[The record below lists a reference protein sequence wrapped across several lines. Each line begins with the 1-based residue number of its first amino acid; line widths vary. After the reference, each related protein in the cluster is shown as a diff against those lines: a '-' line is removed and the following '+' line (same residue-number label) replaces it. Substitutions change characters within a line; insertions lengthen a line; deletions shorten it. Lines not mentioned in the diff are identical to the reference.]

1 MRAKSFLPAHIQ
13 ALLKRLGII
22 LLFMQLSRIV
32 FYLFNRP
39 SFTDI
44 GFRDFTAAVWFDI
57 ITISLLC
64 LPFIILSIL
73 PLPFRGNR
81 YYQLLLKVL
90 FHLLNTLILVL
101 NLIDVEYFNYTSK
114 RSTMD
119 LLTILGAGND
129 FAQQI
134 GSFFRDFWFLLI
146 LLLLFFFV
154 SNWLYNRTRYRETI
168 PVTGQRAFWIK
179 DALLFAVLLA
189 VFIILGRG
197 GLGLKPV
204 SPIDASQYTRIE
216 NTALVLNTPFT
227 MLKSYNKANLE
238 EKDYFTLKEELKLF
252 NPVKVSHPQH
262 LLPNGTNVV
271 VIMLESFGNEWVGA
285 AGAEES
291 YTPFLDSLAGQSL
304 YFQNGISN
312 GKKSIEAVPAIVAG
326 IPSLLDNP
334 YISSAYGNNKI
345 ESLPILLKRQGYVSG
360 FYHGATNG
368 SMKFDGFAA
377 QAGFDGYF
385 GRKEYN
391 NDDHFDKTWG
401 ILDEY
406 FNPWTARQLTSYKA
420 PFFATLFTLSSH
432 HPYYIPPH
440 MRGKLKK
447 GPEPICESISYGDYS
462 LRRFFEEAKKQ
473 PWYNHTIFV
482 ICADHTPA
490 TASPLYSQRTEMYK
504 IPILFFDPQGRIQ
517 PKKETRFFQHMD
529 ILPTLLDLLNIG
541 TTYYSFGN
549 SYYQKTDPEAVT
561 YLEGTYHYFRNNYL
575 LTFSNDKARNLY
587 CAIPRK
593 MDTPDSISYYKKE
606 SQAYEKRLKAL
617 IQRYNRD
624 LIQNQT
630 TVANE
635 KENPLHHQSHLGH
648 RP

>member
-1 MRAKSFLPAHIQ
+1 MHTNSFIPVHIK

-22 LLFMQLSRIV
+22 LLFMQLSRVV
-32 FYLFNRP
+32 FYAFNKP
-39 SFTDI
+39 SFTNI
-44 GFRDFTAAVWFDI
+44 GFRDFTAAIWFDLV
-57 ITISLLC
+57 TISLVC
-64 LPFIILSIL
+64 LPFIILSTF
-73 PLPFRGNR
+73 PQPFRGR
-81 YYQLLLKVL
+81 SYYQLFLKL
-90 FHLLNTLILVL
+90 IFHLLNTLILIL

-114 RSTMD
+114 RSTID

-146 LLLLFFFV
+146 ILFLFLFFA
-154 SNWLYNRTRYRETI
+154 NWLYNKTKYQETI
-168 PVTGQRAFWIK
+168 PQEKGAFWFK
-179 DALLFAVLLA
+179 DALAFAVCLA
-189 VFIILGRG
+189 IVIILGRG
-197 GLGLKPV
+197 GFGLKPV

-227 MLKSYNKANLE
+227 MLKSYDKASLE
-238 EKDYFTLKEELKLF
+238 EKKYFDIVQETRLF
-252 NPVKVSHPQH
+252 SPIKTSHPQH
-262 LLPNGTNVV
+262 LLPENTNVV
-271 VIMLESFGNEWVGA
+271 VIMLESFGNEWMGA

-291 YTPFLDSLAGQSL
+291 YMPFLDSLAGESL

-345 ESLPILLKRQGYVSG
+345 ESLPILLHKKGYVSG

-385 GRKEYN
+385 GRKEYK

-406 FNPWTARQLTSYKA
+406 FNPWTAKQLSAYKQ

-473 PWYNHTIFV
+473 PWYSNTIFV
-482 ICADHTPA
+482 LCADHTPA
-490 TASPLYSQRTEMYK
+490 TNSPLYSQRTEMYK

-517 PKKETRFFQHMD
+517 PKKETRFFQHID
-529 ILPTLLDLLNIG
+529 ILPTLLDLLNIE
-541 TTYYSFGN
+541 TTFYSFGN
-549 SYYQKTDPEAVT
+549 SYFQKSEPESIT

-587 CAIPRK
+587 CATTRK
-593 MDTPDSISYYKKE
+593 RDTPDSLAWYRKE
-606 SQAYEKRLKAL
+606 SRLYEKRLKAL

-624 LIQNQT
+624 LILNQT

-635 KENPLHHQSHLGH
+635 KENSLHH
-648 RP
+648 

>member
-1 MRAKSFLPAHIQ
+1 MDKKSFLPLHIK

-22 LLFMQLSRIV
+22 LLFMQLSRVV
-32 FYLFNRP
+32 FYAFNKA
-39 SFTDI
+39 SFSNI
-44 GFRDFTAAVWFDI
+44 GFRDFTTALWFDV
-57 ITISLLC
+57 ITISLFC
-64 LPFIILSIL
+64 LPFIILSLI
-73 PLPFRGNR
+73 PFPFRSRR
-81 YYQLLLKVL
+81 YYQLFLKAL
-90 FHLLNTLILVL
+90 FHLLNTLILIL

-134 GSFFRDFWFLLI
+134 GSFLRDFWFLLI
-146 LLLLFFFV
+146 ILILCLIF
-154 SNWLYNRTRYRETI
+154 SNWLYNKTRYKEEA
-168 PVTGQRAFWIK
+168 TGRKKGFWIK
-179 DALLFAVLLA
+179 DFVLFIAFLA
-189 VFIILGRG
+189 FFIVLGRG
-197 GLGLKPV
+197 GFGLKPV

-227 MLKSYNKANLE
+227 MLKSYDKANLE
-238 EKDYFTLKEELKLF
+238 EKKYFSLAQEEKLF
-252 NPVKVSHPQH
+252 NPIKVSHPQH
-262 LLPNGTNVV
+262 LLPDNTNVV
-271 VIMLESFGNEWVGA
+271 VIMLESFGNEWMGA

-291 YTPFLDSLAGQSL
+291 YMPFLDSLAGESL

-334 YISSAYGNNKI
+334 YISSAYGNNRI
-345 ESLPILLKRQGYVSG
+345 ESLPLILGKKGYVSG

-406 FNPWTARQLTSYKA
+406 FNPWTAKKLSEYKK

-432 HPYYIPPH
+432 HPYFIPAH

-462 LRRFFEEAKKQ
+462 LRKFFEEAKKQ
-473 PWYNHTIFV
+473 PWYENTVFV
-482 ICADHTPA
+482 LCADHTPA
-490 TASPLYSQRTEMYK
+490 TESALYSQRTEMYK
-504 IPILFFDPQGRIQ
+504 IPILFFHPKKLIQ
-517 PKKETRFFQHMD
+517 PKKETRFFQHID
-529 ILPTLLDLLNIG
+529 ILPTLLDLLNIE
-541 TTYYSFGN
+541 TRVYSLGN
-549 SYYQKTDPEAVT
+549 SYYQRSEPEGVT

-587 CAIPRK
+587 CAMIRRR
-593 MDTPDSISYYKKE
+593 DTPDSISFYRKE
-606 SQAYEKRLKAL
+606 SQVFERRLKAL

-630 TVANE
+630 TANE
-635 KENPLHHQSHLGH
+635 KENTLHH
-648 RP
+648 